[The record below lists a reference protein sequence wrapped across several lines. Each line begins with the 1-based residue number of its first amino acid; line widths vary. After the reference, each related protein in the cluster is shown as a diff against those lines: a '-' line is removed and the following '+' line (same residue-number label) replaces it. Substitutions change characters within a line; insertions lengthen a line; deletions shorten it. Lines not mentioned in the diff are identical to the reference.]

1 MYKIT
6 TLEDRVDY
14 LRDGVLNY
22 PLIDDIDADLIMLAI
37 IEPAT
42 QLYLPL
48 YNKLLKKYQAIN
60 NDRLEFLGDAV
71 LELIISDILYQR
83 GIKLASELSKIRSV
97 LVRNVS
103 LICLMN
109 DRNLCDTN
117 KTIGKNC
124 ADMFEAIVGAIYL
137 HLNQNDN
144 INPIKIM
151 IKWMNDIWNMNII
164 IDDILKHPKDE
175 NICEAI
181 QRSYGDYIVPTRPYF
196 GYIKD
201 DYERLEKIYQY
212 YKLGQIGMKEFQ
224 NHKTKL
230 WTATITCPMALG
242 CQFYEDKKGDIKY
255 IANVT
260 NGYRDLARSKAALQ
274 AIDVI
279 TNDYK
284 LL

>member
-14 LRDGVLNY
+14 LRDGVLYY
-22 PLIDDIDADLIMLAI
+22 PLIDNIDADLIMLAI
-37 IEPAT
+37 IEPGS

-71 LELIISDILYQR
+71 LELVVSDMLYQR
-83 GIKLASELSKIRSV
+83 GIKTASELTRIRSV

-109 DRNLCDTN
+109 DRNLCDTS

-124 ADMFEAIVGAIYL
+124 ADMFEAIVGAVYL
-137 HLNQNDN
+137 HLNQKDN
-144 INPIKIM
+144 VNPIKI
-151 IKWMNDIWNMNII
+151 ISKWMIEIWNINVI
-164 IDDILKHPKDE
+164 IDDIMKHPKDE

-181 QRSYGDYIVPTRPYF
+181 QRSYDEYIVPTRPYF

-201 DYERLEKIYQY
+201 DYERLEKIYEY
-212 YKLGQIGMKEFQ
+212 YKLGKINMIEFQ
-224 NHKTKL
+224 NPKTKS
-230 WTATITCPMALG
+230 WTITITCPMALG
-242 CQFYEDKKGDIKY
+242 CQFYEEKKGNKKY
-255 IANVT
+255 IASIT
-260 NGYRDLARSKAALQ
+260 GRDKKLVISRAAEQ